1 MKLLG
6 LMLEIIGEG
15 IESVIKYIG
24 ARFFFLES
32 IISRE
37 EKIKKRKMQKY
48 RSSLFVE
55 SRSNG
60 NGARLANSVVASSNE
75 MKLSN
80 LVNK

>member
-24 ARFFFLES
+24 ARFFFFR
-32 IISRE
+32 IDYFQRE

-55 SRSNG
+55 SRSNWRWKWG
-60 NGARLANSVVASSNE
+60 ETSELCRRLIQRGE
-75 MKLSN
+75 IK
-80 LVNK
+80 